1 MTVTAK
7 IYELKKF
14 TPKEREMVREAVA
27 YGVAAFNSWQFRE
40 RFLAL
45 ELTSN
50 KGMSNASIYNLL
62 MSGSTDLEKE
72 EDREIDIYLE
82 AFYSWKNTVG
92 YTKPLTVWIWFNR
105 KFFNSFEVW
114 DLARNIWHEAVG
126 HKAGFSHKSAREH
139 TSIPYALGFL
149 IEDMVRETISF
160 GFPLDITEAKRV
172 KGKAKYRV

>member
-1 MTVTAK
+1 MATVTIHA
-7 IYELKKF
+7 LKNF
-14 TPKEREMVREAVA
+14 SESERAMVREAVA
-27 YGVAAFNSWQFRE
+27 YAIGAFNSNEFRQ

-72 EDREIDIYLE
+72 EDREIDIHLE

-92 YTKPLTVWIWFNR
+92 YTRPSTIWIWFNR
-105 KFFNSFEVW
+105 KFFKTFKPW

-126 HKAGFSHKSAREH
+126 HKAGFGHKSAREH

-149 IEDMVRETISF
+149 IEDMVREVISF
-160 GFPLDITEAKRV
+160 GFPLDLEAAKRV
-172 KGKAKYRV
+172 KGKAKYHV